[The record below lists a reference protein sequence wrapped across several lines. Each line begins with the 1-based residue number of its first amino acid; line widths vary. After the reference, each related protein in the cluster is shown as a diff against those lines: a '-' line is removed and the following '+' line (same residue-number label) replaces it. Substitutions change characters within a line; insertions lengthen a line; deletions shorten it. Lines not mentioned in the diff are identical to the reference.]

1 MRHIKDVLQEILENI
16 KQQDKCIYTFQEGC
30 NYCGISASFMY
41 KQTSKGNIKF
51 YKPEGK
57 LIYFRKEDLETWM
70 LRNPQSTNEEQQ
82 DIANAYTFNRN
93 KSKS

>member
-1 MRHIKDVLQEILENI
+1 MKKVTELLNEILENI
-16 KQQDKCIYTFQEGC
+16 KQQGKSIFTLKESC

-41 KQTSKGNIKF
+41 KLTSKGNIKF

-57 LIYFRKEDLETWM
+57 LIYFRKEDLEAWM
-70 LRNPQSTNEEQQ
+70 LGNPQSTNEEQQ